1 MNFVEIS
8 DYCSDLTMGNIDGY
22 VQCEK
27 ALSSCKGNANCE
39 RQAKNYAM
47 AVQSG
52 GFVGTFGQYK
62 EKYGL
67 FQEIGE
73 ITITTTKPDEPDEP
87 EDKPKHK
94 KNIKLIVALV
104 GLSVLIVGAVLI
116 WRSVAKK
123 K

>member
-27 ALSSCKGNANCE
+27 ALSSCKGSANCE

-67 FQEIGE
+67 VQELEE
-73 ITITTTKPDEPDEP
+73 ITITTTKP

-123 K
+123 NKN